1 MKSYEFEGKRP
12 SVDTEAFVHPDAVL
26 IGDVTIEAGCYV
38 GAGAVLRGD
47 LGSVRVG
54 KGSNVQENC
63 VIHTFPNQTTILN
76 PDSHIGH
83 GTILHGCEVCSN
95 VMVGMGSILADGVK
109 ICSNCIVG
117 AGSFVSFGTEIPP
130 DSVAVGS
137 PAKVIKKITAAQLEN
152 VRNSRLVYQEL
163 ARRYLKSFKAIEP
176 DK

>member
-1 MKSYEFEGKRP
+1 MKWYEFEGKRP
-12 SVDTEAFVHPDAVL
+12 LVDPEAFVHPDAVL
-26 IGDVTIEAGCYV
+26 IGDVVIEAGCYV

-63 VIHTFPNQTTILN
+63 VIHTFPNQATILH

-83 GTILHGCEVCSN
+83 GAILHGCEVCSN

-130 DSVAVGS
+130 DRVAVGS
-137 PAKVIKKITAAQLEN
+137 PARAIKKITPAQLEN
-152 VRNSRLVYQEL
+152 VRTSRLVYQEL
-163 ARRYLKSFKAIEP
+163 ARRYLKSFRAIEP
-176 DK
+176 EE